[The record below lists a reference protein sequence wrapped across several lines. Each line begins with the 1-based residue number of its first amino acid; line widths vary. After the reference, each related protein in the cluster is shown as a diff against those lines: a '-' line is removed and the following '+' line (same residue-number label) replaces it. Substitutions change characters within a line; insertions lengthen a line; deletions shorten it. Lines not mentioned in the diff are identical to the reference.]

1 MRMLQTWLRG
11 RAHAH
16 SNCAAIDRN
25 EGGRHYVPCRRS
37 YKRRERAPASASIKP
52 LCPPP
57 LSHPSAFFF
66 FARSALA
73 ATFFFCL
80 SIPFGSFS
88 KPPFPLFLSYQNASH
103 FCGRDSSRSSR
114 RVVAADLR
122 LRKLLPRDRVH
133 PSQDA
138 DLPLQWTTT
147 WDRQSSLGYK
157 NAGQSPVNF
166 VATAGSADAD
176 ITVDDSQV
184 FQQMTAGF
192 GGSLSKRDCVATAL
206 CQTDGV
212 ASRLE
217 CYGPEQHEGQ
227 LRVP

>member
-1 MRMLQTWLRG
+1 MRTQTAPLPTAMKAG
-11 RAHAH
+11 GTTCRAGVATKG
-16 SNCAAIDRN
+16 A
-25 EGGRHYVPCRRS
+25 
-37 YKRRERAPASASIKP
+37 RERQPQPQSNLLARPHFHN
-52 LCPPP
+52 LP
-57 LSHPSAFFF
+57 LSSSSPGPRLRPLFAF
-66 FARSALA
+66 
-73 ATFFFCL
+73 
-80 SIPFGSFS
+80 SILFGSFS

-114 RVVAADLR
+114 RVVATDLR
-122 LRKLLPRDRVH
+122 LRKLLPCDQAH
-133 PSQDA
+133 PNQA
-138 DLPLQWTTT
+138 TDLALQWTTT

-206 CQTDGV
+206 CQTHGV

-217 CYGPEQHEGQ
+217 CYGPEQHEGHCGCLDALIQ
-227 LRVP
+227 VG